1 MAISKIYP
9 TNHFIKSYKMLSE
22 NIKTVAKKR
31 EIVFINNPFDKR
43 LKTHKLK
50 GKLKDY
56 WSYSINYQYRIL
68 FRFLDKETVIY
79 HDIGT
84 HEIYK

>member
-9 TNHFIKSYKMLSE
+9 TNHFIKSYTMLSE

-31 EIVFINNPFDKR
+31 EMIFTNNPFDQR

>member
-9 TNHFIKSYKMLSE
+9 TNHFIKSYKMLPE
-22 NIKTVAKKR
+22 NIKTVAKNR
-31 EIVFINNPFDKR
+31 EIAFVNNPFDKR

-56 WSYSINYQYRIL
+56 W
-68 FRFLDKETVIY
+68 
-79 HDIGT
+79 
-84 HEIYK
+84 